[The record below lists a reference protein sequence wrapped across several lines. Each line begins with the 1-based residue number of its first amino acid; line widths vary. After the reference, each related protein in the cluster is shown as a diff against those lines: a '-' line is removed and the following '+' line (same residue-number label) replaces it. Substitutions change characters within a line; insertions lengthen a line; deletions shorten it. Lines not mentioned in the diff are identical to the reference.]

1 MGMAFQIV
9 LLSGRVAS
17 GKTTLWQQLINNFPA
32 EHIHVL
38 KTKNLIRELAS
49 KKLGRELPAE
59 RRTLQDFGDQL
70 DRDTGGKWVLDA
82 LVTLVNEHTS
92 TEVSPIFVVDAVR
105 ILRQVKAIR
114 EAYGYS
120 VNHIHLKAPEHELA
134 ARYKRRS
141 SDMRELKSFKDVV
154 KNPTEA
160 AVDDLEKSADVV
172 VDTQACTPDDVLVK
186 TATHLGLFTREYE
199 RLVDV
204 IAGGQYGSEGKG
216 HIASYLSREYAALV
230 RVGGPNAGHK
240 VFLKPGPYVHH
251 QLPSGTL
258 RNPAAK
264 LIIAPGAVVNPESLL
279 REIRECKVD
288 HERLS
293 IDPQTMIITE
303 KDCKSESGL
312 QQRISSTG
320 QGVGAATARRILDR
334 GKSVRLAKDV
344 RELMPFVRD
353 SWELLEQ
360 IYKCGGRVLVEG
372 TQGTGL
378 SIFHGSYPYVTSRD
392 TTISGCLSEAGIP
405 PTRVRKTIMVCRTF
419 PIRVQ
424 NPPDGTSGPL
434 RQELDW
440 DEIARRAGIPAREL
454 KTTER
459 TSTTNRER
467 RVGAFDWV
475 LLRKSSALNGPTD
488 IAITFTDYL
497 NPLNAGARRYEQLS
511 PEAIRFIEEVE
522 LVGAAPVSLIST
534 RFDFR
539 SIIDRRTWRM

>member
-1 MGMAFQIV
+1 MAFQIV
-9 LLSGRVAS
+9 LLSGSVAS
-17 GKTTLWQQLINNFPA
+17 GKTALWQQLTKSFPA
-32 EHIHVL
+32 EQIHVL
-38 KTKNLIRELAS
+38 RTKNVMRELAS

-59 RRTLQDFGDQL
+59 RRAMQDFGDQL
-70 DRDTGGKWVLDA
+70 DRDTSGQWVRDA
-82 LVTLVNEHTS
+82 LTSLVNEYVS
-92 TEVSPIFVVDAVR
+92 AEASPIFVVDAVR

-141 SDMRELKSFKDVV
+141 GDLRELKSFRDLV

-160 AVDDLEKSADVV
+160 AVNELEKSADIV
-172 VDTQACTPDDVLVK
+172 VDTQACTPDDILVK

-204 IAGGQYGSEGKG
+204 IVGGQYGSEGKG

-288 HERLS
+288 RERLS

-303 KDCKSESGL
+303 RDCKSESGL
-312 QQRISSTG
+312 QKRISSTG

-334 GKSVRLAKDV
+334 GKRVRLAKDV

-405 PTRVRKTIMVCRTF
+405 PTRVRKTIMVCRTY

-424 NPPDGTSGPL
+424 NPAGGTSGPL

-440 DEIARRAGIPAREL
+440 DEIARRAGVPAKEI
-454 KTTER
+454 KTNER

-475 LLRKSSALNGPTD
+475 LLRKNSALNGPTD

>member
-1 MGMAFQIV
+1 MAFQIV
-9 LLSGRVAS
+9 LLSGSVAS
-17 GKTTLWQQLINNFPA
+17 GKTALWQKLTKSFPA
-32 EHIHVL
+32 ERIHVL
-38 KTKNLIRELAS
+38 RTKNVMRELAS
-49 KKLGRELPAE
+49 KRLGRELPAE
-59 RRTLQDFGDQL
+59 RRAMQDFGDQL
-70 DRDTGGKWVLDA
+70 DRDTSGQWVRDA
-82 LVTLVNEHTS
+82 LTSLVNEYVG
-92 TEVSPIFVVDAVR
+92 TEASPIFVVDAVR

-141 SDMRELKSFKDVV
+141 GDLRELKSFRDLV

-160 AVDDLEKSADVV
+160 AVNELEKSADIV

-204 IAGGQYGSEGKG
+204 IVGGQYGSEGKG

-240 VFLKPGPYVHH
+240 VFLKSGPYVHH

-288 HERLS
+288 QQRLS

-344 RELMPFVRD
+344 RELKPFVRD
-353 SWELLEQ
+353 TWELLEQ

-392 TTISGCLSEAGIP
+392 TTVAGCLSEAGIP
-405 PTRVRKTIMVCRTF
+405 PTRVRKTIMVCRTY

-424 NPPDGTSGPL
+424 NPTGGTSGPL

-440 DEIARRAGIPAREL
+440 DEIARRAGVPAKQI
-454 KTTER
+454 KTNER

-475 LLRKSSALNGPTD
+475 LLRKNSALNGPTD

>member
-1 MGMAFQIV
+1 MAFQIV
-9 LLSGRVAS
+9 LLSGSVAS
-17 GKTTLWQQLINNFPA
+17 GKTALWQQLTKSFPA

-38 KTKNLIRELAS
+38 RTKNVMRELAS

-59 RRTLQDFGDQL
+59 RRAMQDFGDQL
-70 DRDTGGKWVLDA
+70 DRDTRGQWVRDA
-82 LVTLVNEHTS
+82 LTSLVNEYVS
-92 TEVSPIFVVDAVR
+92 TEASPIFVVDAVR

-141 SDMRELKSFKDVV
+141 GDLRELKSFRDLV

-160 AVDDLEKSADVV
+160 AVNELEKSADIV

-204 IAGGQYGSEGKG
+204 IVGGQYGSEGKG

-240 VFLKPGPYVHH
+240 VFLKSGPYVHH

-288 HERLS
+288 QERLS

-303 KDCKSESGL
+303 KDCKSEAGL

-334 GKSVRLAKDV
+334 GKRVRLAKDV

-392 TTISGCLSEAGIP
+392 TTVSWVPVRGRHTPHQGAKDDHGVSDISNKSSES
-405 PTRVRKTIMVCRTF
+405 TWRHVW
-419 PIRVQ
+419 
-424 NPPDGTSGPL
+424 PL

-440 DEIARRAGIPAREL
+440 EEIARRAGVPAKEI
-454 KTTER
+454 KTNER

-475 LLRKSSALNGPTD
+475 LLRKNSALNGPTD

>member
-1 MGMAFQIV
+1 MAFQIV
-9 LLSGRVAS
+9 LLSGSVAS
-17 GKTTLWQQLINNFPA
+17 GKTALWQQLTKSFPA

-38 KTKNLIRELAS
+38 RTKDVMRELAS
-49 KKLGRELPAE
+49 KKLGKELPAE
-59 RRTLQDFGDQL
+59 RRAMQDFGDQL
-70 DRDTGGKWVLDA
+70 DRDTSGQWVRDA
-82 LVTLVNEHTS
+82 LTSLVNEYAS
-92 TEVSPIFVVDAVR
+92 TEASPIFVVDAVR
-105 ILRQVKAIR
+105 ILQQVKAIR

-141 SDMRELKSFKDVV
+141 GDLRELKSFRDLV

-160 AVDDLEKSADVV
+160 AVNELEKSADIV

-186 TATHLGLFTREYE
+186 TATHLGLFTREFE

-204 IAGGQYGSEGKG
+204 IVGGQYGSEGKG

-230 RVGGPNAGHK
+230 RVGGPNAGNK

-258 RNPAAK
+258 RNPAAR

-288 HERLS
+288 QERLS

-303 KDCKSESGL
+303 KDCKAESGL
-312 QQRISSTG
+312 QERISSTG
-320 QGVGAATARRILDR
+320 QGVGTATARRILDR

-344 RELMPFVRD
+344 HELTPFVRD

-392 TTISGCLSEAGIP
+392 TTVSGCLSEAGIP
-405 PTRVRKTIMVCRTF
+405 PTRVRKTIMVCRTY

-424 NPPDGTSGPL
+424 NPPGGTSGPL

-440 DEIARRAGIPAREL
+440 EEIARRAGVPVKEI
-454 KTTER
+454 KTNER

>member
-1 MGMAFQIV
+1 MAFQIV

-17 GKTTLWQQLINNFPA
+17 GKTTLWEQLIRNFPA
-32 EHIHVL
+32 ERIHVL

-82 LVTLVNEHTS
+82 LVSLVNEHIT
-92 TEVSPIFVVDAVR
+92 TEASSIFVVDAVR

-114 EAYGYS
+114 EAYGYA

-134 ARYKRRS
+134 VRYKHRN
-141 SDMRELKSFKDVV
+141 SDLRELKSVEDVM

-160 AVDDLEKSADVV
+160 AVHELEKSADIV
-172 VDTQACTPDDVLVK
+172 VDTQACTPDDILVK
-186 TATHLGLFTREYE
+186 TATHLGLFTREYA

-204 IAGGQYGSEGKG
+204 LVGGQYGSEGKG
-216 HIASYLSREYAALV
+216 HIASYLSREYSVLV

-240 VFLKPGPYVHH
+240 VLLGSGPYIHH

-258 RNPAAK
+258 RNMGAK

-279 REIRECKVD
+279 REIRECNVD

-293 IDPQTMIITE
+293 IDPQTMIIDA
-303 KDCKSESGL
+303 KDCKAEAGL

-320 QGVGAATARRILDR
+320 QGVGTATARRILDR
-334 GKSVRLAKDV
+334 GKRVRLAKDV
-344 RELMPFVRD
+344 HELKPFIRNT
-353 SWELLEQ
+353 WELLERT
-360 IYKCGGRVLVEG
+360 YNCGGRILVEG

-392 TTISGCLSEAGIP
+392 TSVSGCLSEAGISP
-405 PTRVRKTIMVCRTF
+405 IRVRKSIMVCRTY

-424 NPPDGTSGPL
+424 NPPGGTSGPL
-434 RQELDW
+434 GQELDW
-440 DEIARRAGIPAREL
+440 NEIARRAGVPAEKI
-454 KTTER
+454 KTNER
-459 TSTTNRER
+459 TSTTNRQR

-475 LLRKSSALNGPTD
+475 LLRKNSALNGPTD
-488 IAITFTDYL
+488 IALTFADYL
-497 NPLNAGARRYEQLS
+497 NPLNAEARRYEQLA
-511 PEAIRFIEEVE
+511 PETIRFIEEVE
-522 LVGAAPVSLIST
+522 RVGAAPVSLIST

>member
-1 MGMAFQIV
+1 MPFRIV
-9 LLSGRVAS
+9 LLSGSVAS
-17 GKTTLWQQLINNFPA
+17 GKTTLWQLLIKTFPN

-38 KTKNLIRELAS
+38 KTKDVIRDLAS
-49 KKLGRELPAE
+49 RKLRRELPSE
-59 RRTLQDFGDQL
+59 RRALQEFGDQL
-70 DRDTGGKWVLDA
+70 DRDTNGNWVRDA
-82 LVTLVNEHTS
+82 LVTLVNTHLGIEP
-92 TEVSPIFVVDAVR
+92 SPIFIVDAVR
-105 ILRQVKAIR
+105 IERQIKAIR

-120 VNHIHLKAPEHELA
+120 VNHIHLKAPKSELA
-134 ARYKRRS
+134 ARYRTRS
-141 SDMRELKSFKDVV
+141 SDMQELKSFKDVI

-160 AVDDLEKSADVV
+160 AVNELERSADVV
-172 VDTQACTPDDVLVK
+172 VDTHACTPDDVLVK
-186 TATHLGLFTREYE
+186 TATHLGLFSREYA

-204 IAGGQYGSEGKG
+204 IVGGQFGSEGKG
-216 HIASYLSREYAALV
+216 HVASYLSREYSVLV

-240 VFLKPGPYVHH
+240 VLLESGAYVHH

-264 LIIAPGAVVNPESLL
+264 LIIAPGAVINPELL
-279 REIRECKVD
+279 LKEIHECKVD

-293 IDPQTMIITE
+293 IDPQTMIITQS
-303 KDCKSESGL
+303 DCKSEAGL

-334 GKSVRLAKDV
+334 GKRVRLARDV
-344 RELMPFVRD
+344 KELRPFVRD
-353 SWELLEQ
+353 TWELLERT
-360 IYKCGGRVLVEG
+360 YNSGRRVLVEG

-378 SIFHGSYPYVTSRD
+378 SLFHGFYPYVTSRD
-392 TTISGCLSEAGIP
+392 TTVSGCLSESGIP
-405 PTRVRKTIMVCRTF
+405 PSRVRKTIIVYRTY

-424 NPPDGTSGPL
+424 SPTGGTSGPMS
-434 RQELDW
+434 QELDW
-440 DEIARRAGIPAREL
+440 QEIARRAGVALNAI
-454 KTTER
+454 KTNER

-475 LLRKSSALNGPTD
+475 LLRKSAALNGPTD

-497 NPLNAGARRYEQLS
+497 TPLNAKARRYEQLS
-511 PEAIRFIEEVE
+511 PETIRFIEEVE

-539 SIIDRRTWRM
+539 SIIDRRTWRV

>member
-1 MGMAFQIV
+1 MAFQIV

-17 GKTTLWQQLINNFPA
+17 GKTTLWQQLIKSFPH
-32 EHIHVL
+32 ENIHVL

-49 KKLGRELPAE
+49 KKLRRELPAE
-59 RRTLQDFGDQL
+59 RRALQDFGDKL
-70 DRDTGGKWVLDA
+70 DRDTAGNWVRDA
-82 LVTLVNEHTS
+82 LVSLVNQNTS
-92 TEVSPIFVVDAVR
+92 VEASSIFVVDAVR
-105 ILRQVKAIR
+105 ISRQIKAIR

-120 VNHIHLKAPEHELA
+120 VKHIHLKAPEEELE
-134 ARYKRRS
+134 ARYKHRE
-141 SDMRELKSFKDVV
+141 SDLRELKSLRDVL

-160 AVDDLEKSADVV
+160 SVDDLEKSADVV

-186 TATHLGLFTREYE
+186 TATHLGLFAREYS

-204 IAGGQYGSEGKG
+204 IVGGQFGSEGKG
-216 HIASYLSREYAALV
+216 HIASYLSREYSVLV

-240 VFLKPGPYVHH
+240 VLLPTGPYVHH

-258 RNPAAK
+258 RSPAAK
-264 LIIAPGAVVNPESLL
+264 LVIAPGAVLNPESLL

-293 IDPQTMIITE
+293 IDPQAMIITAR
-303 KDCKSESGL
+303 DCRLENGL
-312 QQRISSTG
+312 RERISSTG

-334 GKSVRLAKDV
+334 GKRVRLAKDV
-344 RELMPFVRD
+344 RELLPFVREA
-353 SWELLEQ
+353 WEILEHT
-360 IYKCGGRVLVEG
+360 YNMGRRVLVEG

-378 SIFHGSYPYVTSRD
+378 SIFHGFYPYVTSRD
-392 TTISGCLSEAGIP
+392 TTVSGCLSEAGISP
-405 PTRVRKTIMVCRTF
+405 SRVRKAIMVCRTY

-424 NPPDGTSGPL
+424 NPPGSTSGPL
-434 RQELDW
+434 HQELDW
-440 DEIARRAGIPAREL
+440 EEIARRAGVPLREI
-454 KTTER
+454 KTNER

-475 LLRKSSALNGPTD
+475 LLRKNSALNGPTD
-488 IAITFTDYL
+488 IALTFADYL
-497 NPLNAGARRYEQLS
+497 SPQNAGARRYEQLT
-511 PEAIRFIEEVE
+511 PETIRFIEEVE
-522 LVGAAPVSLIST
+522 RVGAAPVSLIST

>member
-1 MGMAFQIV
+1 MAFQIV
-9 LLSGRVAS
+9 LLSGTVAS
-17 GKTTLWQQLINNFPA
+17 GKTTLWQQLKANFPN
-32 EHIHVL
+32 EHTHVL
-38 KTKNLIRELAS
+38 KTKELIRELALE
-49 KKLGRELPAE
+49 KLDHKLPAE
-59 RRTLQDFGDQL
+59 RRALQDFGDRL
-70 DRDTGGKWVLDA
+70 DKETGGRWVRDA
-82 LVTLVNEHTS
+82 LVSLVNHHIN
-92 TEVSPIFVVDAVR
+92 TEPSPIFIVDAVR
-105 ILRQVKAIR
+105 ILAQIKTIR
-114 EAYGYS
+114 EAYGFS
-120 VNHIHLKAPEHELA
+120 VKHIHLKAPERELEE
-134 ARYKRRS
+134 RYKRRT
-141 SDMRELKSFKDVV
+141 SDMEELRTFRDVS

-160 AVDDLEKSADVV
+160 AVHELEKSADIV

-204 IAGGQYGSEGKG
+204 IVGGQYGSEGKG

-264 LIIAPGAVVNPESLL
+264 LIIAPGAVINPESLL

-288 HERLS
+288 QERLS

-360 IYKCGGRVLVEG
+360 LYKCGGRVLVEG

-378 SIFHGSYPYVTSRD
+378 SIFHGAYPYVTSRD

-405 PTRVRKTIMVCRTF
+405 PTRVRKTIMVCRTY

-424 NPPDGTSGPL
+424 NPPGGTSGPL

-440 DEIARRAGIPAREL
+440 DEIARRAGVPAKEI
-454 KTTER
+454 KTNER

-475 LLRKSSALNGPTD
+475 LLRKNSALNGPTD